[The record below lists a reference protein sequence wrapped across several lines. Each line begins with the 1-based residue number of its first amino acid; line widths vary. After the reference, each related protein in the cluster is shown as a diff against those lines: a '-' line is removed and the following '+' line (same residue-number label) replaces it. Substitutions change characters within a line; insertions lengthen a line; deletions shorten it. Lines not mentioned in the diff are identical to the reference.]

1 MVKAYQAGREK
12 STIAHRLSNTKK
24 SLFHVRPAER
34 TTHIWR
40 ILSAYVPFQLPAGL
54 SRSGGNFKLFED
66 ILQRDL
72 VPLQLVPELHPH
84 S

>member
-24 SLFHVRPAER
+24 SLSHVRPAER
-34 TTHIWR
+34 TTQNCR
-40 ILSAYVPFQLPAGL
+40 ILNAYVPFQLPAGL
-54 SRSGGNFKLFED
+54 SRSGGNFELFED

>member
-12 STIAHRLSNTKK
+12 STTAHRLLNTRSPFLTCVLPKAGYTSGAFSGHT
-24 SLFHVRPAER
+24 SL
-34 TTHIWR
+34 
-40 ILSAYVPFQLPAGL
+40 FQLPAGL
-54 SRSGGNFKLFED
+54 SRSGGNFELFED